1 MLGRKKH
8 KQAEFE
14 AGRTMTAERERMET
28 ESEREQARKKVH
40 RRHKTSLLMALLVV
54 TILGLLAYLG
64 GKELFREY
72 DILDFGEQEKAV
84 YEVKAKIVDESGQ
97 TKLSSRMREYIG
109 NLEEDLRDL
118 GYTAVQFT
126 LPMDASRELYV
137 DLEEVGYYFKVSVDR
152 GAGVTAEDMQRM
164 VEYLQG
170 NEINP
175 EYVDVRIGGK
185 AYYK

>member
-1 MLGRKKH
+1 
-8 KQAEFE
+8 
-14 AGRTMTAERERMET
+14 
-28 ESEREQARKKVH
+28 
-40 RRHKTSLLMALLVV
+40 
-54 TILGLLAYLG
+54 
-64 GKELFREY
+64 
-72 DILDFGEQEKAV
+72 
-84 YEVKAKIVDESGQ
+84 
-97 TKLSSRMREYIG
+97 
-109 NLEEDLRDL
+109 
-118 GYTAVQFT
+118 
-126 LPMDASRELYV
+126 MDASRELYV